1 MFLLEL
7 AGTDDAFAAY
17 EAASA
22 ASRVTV
28 RGGGVAT
35 ARGITDRVSQLALT
49 HRVSELLGTAAPDL
63 DSARALLEAASFDRS
78 GSVAVRARDI
88 RGATGVST
96 QAVERALGSVLVDRG
111 FTVDLD
117 DPDHELR
124 AVFAGPP
131 STTEWDGDGI
141 ELAPDAGEE
150 GICALGWLAVEP
162 ERDFTDRA
170 PTDRPFFQPG
180 SMDPSLARALV
191 NVAGARP
198 DARVL
203 DPMCGTGGLLLE
215 ASRVGSAV
223 VGVDALAKMV
233 RGTRENLAAARADAF
248 DVCRGDARRLPLEAD
263 AFDAVVV
270 DAPYGRQTKV
280 SADSLA
286 ALLRDALAEAR
297 RVAPRAVVVGDR
309 PWAGVAREA
318 GWTVSAQF
326 KRRVHRSLDR
336 FIHVLDRRR

>member
-1 MFLLEL
+1 MYLLEL

-35 ARGITDRVSQLALT
+35 ARGISDRASQLALT
-49 HRVSELLGTAAPDL
+49 HRVSELLGTTAPDI
-63 DSARALLEAASFDRS
+63 DGARALLEAANIDRS
-78 GSVAVRARDI
+78 GSVAVRARDV

-96 QAVERALGSVLVDRG
+96 QAVERALGSVLVERG

-117 DPDHELR
+117 DPDHELQ

-131 STTEWDGDGI
+131 STADWDGDGI
-141 ELAPDAGEE
+141 EIAPDTGD
-150 GICALGWLAVEP
+150 GVCALGWLAVEP

-180 SMDPSLARALV
+180 SMDPALARALV

-215 ASRVGSAV
+215 ASRVGATV
-223 VGVDALAKMV
+223 VGVDALEKMV
-233 RGTRENLAAARADAF
+233 RGTRENLTAARADAF
-248 DVCRGDARRLPLEAD
+248 DVCRGDARRLPLAAD

-286 ALLRDALAEAR
+286 VLLEDALGEAR

-309 PWAGVAREA
+309 PWAAVAREA

-336 FIHVLDRRR
+336 HVHVLDRRR